1 MMSCDVMWHA
11 LAVKKVGSHEE
22 LQCDFRCNW
31 ELWDLGAAVG
41 VADFVVKVH
50 ANLAQDMGTSRGKG
64 RGGEG
69 REGRGG
75 ERRGGEGR
83 RGGRKGGRWEK
94 RMGGRWLSEGR

>member
-1 MMSCDVMWHA
+1 MSCDVMWHT

-50 ANLAQDMGTSRGKG
+50 ANLAQDMGSSRGEG

-69 REGRGG
+69 RGG
-75 ERRGGEGR
+75 
-83 RGGRKGGRWEK
+83 KWEK
-94 RMGGRWLSEGR
+94 RMVGRWLSEGR